1 MGSGQVGWPP
11 GTGLGECVSSPVAP
25 SYPPRH
31 CCISSARGTVGA
43 HHPSAEGKHLSV
55 STPHPQ
61 QVPVF
66 PDAGTISLATPLMT
80 RGRRLGLSVSK
91 FMCLKKKK
99 SHSGF
104 LYRSRFYSQFCSTI
118 GRTAGLGNGLSSR
131 AQNGPGPVGDS
142 CVTRHPTESSY
153 RGSSA
158 LFWDIE
164 YFKHI

>member
-1 MGSGQVGWPP
+1 MASRHRP
-11 GTGLGECVSSPVAP
+11 GRVRVLPCRSLLSSPPLLYLQRQGHGRCSP
-25 SYPPRH
+25 SICRRKASLCFNP
-31 CCISSARGTVGA
+31 T
-43 HHPSAEGKHLSV
+43 PSAGASFPRCRHHL
-55 STPHPQ
+55 
-61 QVPVF
+61 
-66 PDAGTISLATPLMT
+66 AGNTSYDKRQTTWPFCFKVYVL
-80 RGRRLGLSVSK
+80 K
-91 FMCLKKKK
+91 KKKK

>member
-99 SHSGF
+99 ITFRF
-104 LYRSRFYSQFCSTI
+104 LVQEPFLFSVLLHNRQDGWLGKWSFLPGSEWPRSR
-118 GRTAGLGNGLSSR
+118 R
-131 AQNGPGPVGDS
+131 
-142 CVTRHPTESSY
+142 
-153 RGSSA
+153 
-158 LFWDIE
+158 
-164 YFKHI
+164 